1 VQSYG
6 DPLFVLKY
14 QKRKV
19 IPMAVLWLLL
29 FGLLGTYGLFAHIGR
44 STFHLIF
51 ARSFGFMCL
60 LICGA
65 GVAEIL
71 LFKEIRLY
79 RDRIVKAW
87 RLIGT
92 RELELAKA
100 GLGSGM
106 SISGYGTKSF
116 FEQGMSPYWLVPM
129 AFFHSMGIT
138 YHEYFA
144 DERRVKRLNDLLAEL
159 SGRKIE
165 EFDKMGTMERFIKE
179 DRK

>member
-1 VQSYG
+1 VKSYD

-14 QKRKV
+14 QQRKV
-19 IPMAVLWLLL
+19 IPMVVLWLLL

-51 ARSFGFMCL
+51 ARSFGFLSL
-60 LICGA
+60 LICAA
-65 GVAEIL
+65 GVTEIL

-79 RDRIVKAW
+79 RDKIVKAW

-100 GLGSGM
+100 GLACGM
-106 SISGYGTKSF
+106 SISGYGAKSF
-116 FEQGMSPYWLVPM
+116 FEQGMSPYWLLPM
-129 AFFHSMGIT
+129 TFFHSMGIT

-144 DERRVKRLNDLLAEL
+144 DESEVKRLNALLAEL

-165 EFDKMGTMERFIKE
+165 EFEQMLKMEKFIEGEK
-179 DRK
+179 R

>member
-1 VQSYG
+1 
-6 DPLFVLKY
+6 
-14 QKRKV
+14 
-19 IPMAVLWLLL
+19 MAVLWVLL

-44 STFHLIF
+44 STFDLIF
-51 ARSFGFMCL
+51 ARSFGFLSL

-65 GVAEIL
+65 GVTEIL

-87 RLIGT
+87 KLIGT

-106 SISGYGTKSF
+106 SISGYGTKF
-116 FEQGMSPYWLVPM
+116 FFKQGMSTYWLIPM

-144 DERRVKRLNDLLAEL
+144 DQRKVKQLNSLLAEL
-159 SGRKIE
+159 TGRKVA
-165 EFDKMGTMERFIKE
+165 EFEKMGTMKKLIERGE
-179 DRK
+179 M

>member
-1 VQSYG
+1 MKSYD

-19 IPMAVLWLLL
+19 IPMAVLWLLA
-29 FGLLGTYGLFAHIGR
+29 FGLIGSYGLFGHVGR
-44 STFHLIF
+44 STLDLIF
-51 ARSFGFMCL
+51 ARSFGFLSL
-60 LICGA
+60 LFCGA
-65 GVAEIL
+65 GVTEIL

-87 RLIGT
+87 KLIGT

-106 SISGYGTKSF
+106 SISGYGTKYF
-116 FEQGMSPYWLVPM
+116 FEQGMSPYWLLPM
-129 AFFHSMGIT
+129 TFFHSMGIT

-144 DERRVKRLNDLLAEL
+144 DEREVKRLNGLLAEL
-159 SGRKIE
+159 TGRKVE
-165 EFDKMGTMERFIKE
+165 EFKKMGTMKRLIEREKM
-179 DRK
+179 